1 MVTIDQGS
9 KNKEIEIKNKMFESY
24 ELTNPRKEFFII
36 IANKIIQLKIRMMN
50 RVENQ
55 SKIIVTL
62 LEPHHHQ
69 RFKFNL
75 RNEHILF
82 FCSNFI

>member
-36 IANKIIQLKIRMMN
+36 IANKII
-50 RVENQ
+50 
-55 SKIIVTL
+55 
-62 LEPHHHQ
+62 HHVVGTSSSSTIQ
-69 RFKFNL
+69 IQFEK
-75 RNEHILF
+75 
-82 FCSNFI
+82 